1 VKDIQVNTRHHYTGL
16 SICGCTAHA
25 LIGDTRD
32 HDWMV
37 LITAEGPCHPD
48 RPAVLAVVPSAT
60 DDDAVA
66 SITDGDWPQVAWVGA
81 A

>member
-1 VKDIQVNTRHHYTGL
+1 
-16 SICGCTAHA
+16 
-25 LIGDTRD
+25 
-32 HDWMV
+32 MV